1 MMSIDPSHPLIVENM
16 TKVLTGPEVPFSM
29 TIPDYDGFI
38 YLLNYENQIL
48 SFSLLYPSLNPL
60 LEAGGLA
67 ALEAHLQGF
76 PNHKT
81 DRSITFEINKSLL
94 PRDPETQKIAIG
106 EISAKFSQFRTVLI
120 GGVFSTPLT
129 SILSNTPSQP
139 RQIDIRKSERL
150 WIVPGENRVSFV
162 FQIIYEDFN
171 DISLAKIFL
180 QEIQD
185 SKKQISNSP
194 VISFGSSPPENIL
207 SFRPNSEG
215 MFLSITILKD
225 QIKNP
230 VEQGRWL
237 GSLKQYL
244 SYHIHS
250 CKINLHMR
258 MRKRSDALLAVL
270 KQAVPEKLQEK
281 TFKRVRATRGIK
293 EDAKI
298 INNFRS

>member
-1 MMSIDPSHPLIVENM
+1 MSIDPNHPLIVENM
-16 TKVLTGPEVPFSM
+16 SKVLSGPEVPFSM

-48 SFSLLYPSLNPL
+48 SFSLIYDSLNSIG
-60 LEAGGLA
+60 EAGGFA
-67 ALEAHLQGF
+67 AIEQHLQGF
-76 PNHKT
+76 QNHRT
-81 DRSITFEINKSLL
+81 DRSITFEINKTLL
-94 PRDPETQKIAIG
+94 PTDPARQKAAIE
-106 EISAKFSQFRTVLI
+106 EISLKFSQFRNVLV
-120 GGVFSTPLT
+120 GGVFSAPLAST
-129 SILSNTPSQP
+129 LSNTPSQP
-139 RQIDIRKSERL
+139 RQIDIRKNEKI
-150 WIVPGENRVSFV
+150 WIVPGDNRVSFV
-162 FQIIYEDFN
+162 FQVVFEDFN
-171 DISLAKIFL
+171 DASLAKIFL

-194 VISFGSSPPENIL
+194 VISFGTNPPENIA
-207 SFRPNSEG
+207 SFRPKTDG

-258 MRKRSDALLAVL
+258 MRKRSDALLNVL

-281 TFKRVRATRGIK
+281 TFKRVRATKGIK